1 MKYEIVYDGK
11 TNSDISDAE
20 KRLLELIA
28 GETPVNDSERQMVK
42 EIEEARKAGK
52 TIDIPGM

>member
-11 TNSDISDAE
+11 TSNDMSEAE

-42 EIEEARKAGK
+42 EIEDALKEGK
-52 TIDIPGM
+52 SIDIPGM

>member
-11 TNSDISDAE
+11 VSNDMSDAE

-28 GETPVNDSERQMVK
+28 GESPVNDSERQTVK

-52 TIDIPGM
+52 VIDIPAM